1 MDAYS
6 NYILQL
12 SNAKVTE
19 LRREA
24 AEYALSASTRRSR
37 PSWWSRIRG
46 RLRPGLRQRRFPAP
60 EPELAVT
67 PWGSQRRPSA
77 LDTA

>member
-1 MDAYS
+1 MDAYT
-6 NYILQL
+6 NHILQL
-12 SNAKVTE
+12 SDAKVTE
-19 LRREA
+19 LRREV

-37 PSWWSRIRG
+37 TSWWSRVRS
-46 RLRPGLRQRRFPAP
+46 RLRPGLRQRPFPAP
-60 EPELAVT
+60 EPELVVT